1 MRYVSYWRGRC
12 IIIIYV
18 KYQYN
23 LYKLHPEYL
32 LGIFSYTYLGCEV
45 LLHIVPIQV
54 HVLRVALR
62 LDIYQNDS
70 LLVHVH
76 VMVRRGALPAPA
88 PACLQA
94 VPGGGAQSRRLMT
107 DYFTF
112 T

>member
-1 MRYVSYWRGRC
+1 MYKGKVKRC
-12 IIIIYV
+12 V
-18 KYQYN
+18 D
-23 LYKLHPEYL
+23 
-32 LGIFSYTYLGCEV
+32 
-45 LLHIVPIQV
+45 
-54 HVLRVALR
+54 LRPGFIWAHTSVALR

-94 VPGGGAQSRRLMT
+94 VPGGGARSRRLMT